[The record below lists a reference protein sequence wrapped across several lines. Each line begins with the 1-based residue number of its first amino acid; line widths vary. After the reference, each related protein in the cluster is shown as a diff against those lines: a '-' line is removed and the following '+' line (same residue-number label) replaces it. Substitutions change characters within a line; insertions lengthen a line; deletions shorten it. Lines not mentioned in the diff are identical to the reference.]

1 MKAVIL
7 AGGLGTRL
15 RPYTYFLPKPMLPL
29 GYKPLLGHIIDWLVS
44 LKITNLVICVGYLQK
59 VIEEY
64 FEKGDDFGARITYSR
79 SQRPLGTAGQL
90 KHAEAFVDGSFLCLY
105 GDSLYDFELKEVI
118 KLHRKRGALAT
129 MVLMEYKTKM
139 KYGFIDLGKN
149 NSVLQWREKP
159 DLSNLINVGCYI
171 MEKEFLKYIPKNKM
185 YGMDLAFKSALR
197 KGETICG
204 IRPKGQVID
213 IGDKES
219 YERAVGAYDSKF
231 GKIL

>member
-1 MKAVIL
+1 MKAVVL

-44 LKITNLVICVGYLQK
+44 LKITNLVVCVGYLQK

-64 FEKGDDFGARITYSR
+64 FENGADFGAQISYSR
-79 SQRPLGTAGQL
+79 SQKPLGTAGQL
-90 KHAEAFVDGSFLCLY
+90 KHAEPFVDGSFLCVY
-105 GDSLYDFELKEVI
+105 GDSLYDFELKEVV
-118 KLHRKRGALAT
+118 KLHEKRGALAT
-129 MVLMEYKTKM
+129 MVLMDYKTKM
-139 KYGFIDLGKN
+139 KYGFIDLGKD

-159 DLSNLINVGCYI
+159 EVSNLINVGCYI
-171 MEKEFLKYIPKNKM
+171 MEKEFLKYIPENKM
-185 YGMDLAFKSALR
+185 YGMDVAFKNALSE
-197 KGETICG
+197 GETICG

-219 YERAVGAYDSKF
+219 YEKAVEAYDGEF

>member
-1 MKAVIL
+1 MKAVVL

-64 FEKGDDFGARITYSR
+64 FENGADFGAQISYSR
-79 SQRPLGTAGQL
+79 SQKPLGTAGQL
-90 KHAEAFVDGSFLCLY
+90 KHAEPFVDGSFLCVY
-105 GDSLYDFELKEVI
+105 GDSLYDFELKEVV
-118 KLHRKRGALAT
+118 KLHEKRGALAT
-129 MVLMEYKTKM
+129 MVLMDYKTKM
-139 KYGFIDLGKN
+139 KYGFIDLGKD

-159 DLSNLINVGCYI
+159 EVSNLINVGCYI
-171 MEKEFLKYIPKNKM
+171 MEKEFLKYIPENKM
-185 YGMDLAFKSALR
+185 YGMDVAFKNALSE
-197 KGETICG
+197 GETICG

-219 YERAVGAYDSKF
+219 YEKAVEAYDGEF

>member
-1 MKAVIL
+1 MKAVVL

-44 LKITNLVICVGYLQK
+44 LKITNLVVCVGYLQK

-64 FEKGDDFGARITYSR
+64 FGNGADFGAQISYSR
-79 SQRPLGTAGQL
+79 SQKPLGTAGQL
-90 KHAEAFVDGSFLCLY
+90 KHAEPFVDGSFLCVY
-105 GDSLYDFELKEVI
+105 GDSLYDFELKEVV
-118 KLHRKRGALAT
+118 KLHEKRGALAT
-129 MVLMEYKTKM
+129 MVLMDYKTKM
-139 KYGFIDLGKN
+139 KYGFIDLGKD

-159 DLSNLINVGCYI
+159 EVSNLINVGCYI
-171 MEKEFLKYIPKNKM
+171 MEKEFLKYIPENKM
-185 YGMDLAFKSALR
+185 YGMDVAFKNALSE
-197 KGETICG
+197 GETICG

-219 YERAVGAYDSKF
+219 YEKAVEAYDSEF

>member
-1 MKAVIL
+1 MKAVVL

-64 FEKGDDFGARITYSR
+64 FENGADFGAQISYSR
-79 SQRPLGTAGQL
+79 SQKPLGTAGQL
-90 KHAEAFVDGSFLCLY
+90 KHAEPFVDGSFLCVY
-105 GDSLYDFELKEVI
+105 GDSLYNFELKEVV
-118 KLHRKRGALAT
+118 KLHEKRGALAT
-129 MVLMEYKTKM
+129 MVLMDYKTKM
-139 KYGFIDLGKN
+139 KYGFIDLGKD

-159 DLSNLINVGCYI
+159 EVSNLINVGCYI
-171 MEKEFLKYIPKNKM
+171 MEKEFLKYIPENKM
-185 YGMDLAFKSALR
+185 YGMDVAFKNALSE
-197 KGETICG
+197 GETICG

-219 YERAVGAYDSKF
+219 YEKAVEAYDGEF

>member
-1 MKAVIL
+1 MKAVVL

-64 FEKGDDFGARITYSR
+64 FENGADFGAQISYSR
-79 SQRPLGTAGQL
+79 SQKPLGTAGQL
-90 KHAEAFVDGSFLCLY
+90 KHAEPFVDGSFLCVY
-105 GDSLYDFELKEVI
+105 GDSLYDFELMEVV
-118 KLHRKRGALAT
+118 KLHEKRGALAT
-129 MVLMEYKTKM
+129 MVLMDYKTKM
-139 KYGFIDLGKN
+139 KYGFIDLGKD

-159 DLSNLINVGCYI
+159 EVSNLINVGCYI
-171 MEKEFLKYIPKNKM
+171 MEKEFLKYIPENKM
-185 YGMDLAFKSALR
+185 YGMDVAFKNALSE
-197 KGETICG
+197 GETICG

-219 YERAVGAYDSKF
+219 YEKAVEAYDGEF

>member
-1 MKAVIL
+1 MKAFVL
-7 AGGLGTRL
+7 AGGLGTRV
-15 RPYTYFLPKPMLPL
+15 RPYTYVLPKPMLPL
-29 GYKPLLGHIIDWLVS
+29 GYKPMLEHIIEWLVS

-59 VIEEY
+59 VIEGY
-64 FEKGDDFGARITYSR
+64 FENGENFGARISYSR

-90 KHAEAFVDGSFLCLY
+90 KHAEPLVDGTFLCLY
-105 GDSLYDFELKEVI
+105 GDSLYNFELNEVI

-129 MVLMEYKTKM
+129 MVLMDYKTKA
-139 KYGFIDLGKN
+139 KYGLIDLGKN

-159 DLSNLINVGCYI
+159 EVSNLINVGCYI

-185 YGMDLAFKSALR
+185 YGMDVAFQKALR
-197 KGETICG
+197 EGETICG
-204 IRPKGQVID
+204 IRPKGQVRD

-219 YERAVGAYDSKF
+219 YERAVEAYDRKF

>member
-1 MKAVIL
+1 MKAVVL

-44 LKITNLVICVGYLQK
+44 LKITNLVVCVGYLQK

-64 FEKGDDFGARITYSR
+64 FENGADFGAQISYSR
-79 SQRPLGTAGQL
+79 SQKPLGTAGQL
-90 KHAEAFVDGSFLCLY
+90 KHAESFVDGSFLCVY
-105 GDSLYDFELKEVI
+105 GDSLYDFELKDVV
-118 KLHRKRGALAT
+118 KLHEKRGALAT
-129 MVLMEYKTKM
+129 MVLMDYKTKM
-139 KYGFIDLGKN
+139 KYGFIDLGKD

-159 DLSNLINVGCYI
+159 EVSNLINVGCYI
-171 MEKEFLKYIPKNKM
+171 MEKRFLKYIPENKM
-185 YGMDLAFKSALR
+185 YGMDVAFKNALSE
-197 KGETICG
+197 GETICG

-219 YERAVGAYDSKF
+219 YEKAVEAYDGEF